1 MFLHS
6 LKYAFKTL
14 FKSRALMF
22 WTLVFPFALAIMFN
36 MAFARLHDEEVFE
49 AIDIAVVDDAAFRD
63 EEVFKEAFETLSK
76 EGDDQ
81 LFKTQY
87 VEKAHAEELLD
98 NKEIAGYVYFVDGEP
113 HVKIKENGTNQ
124 TVLTTAVEQISQ
136 SATMLEDIVPKLV
149 EDEVTEKM
157 TKNPTE
163 MPDIEKITDE
173 VVESV
178 TNVEPNIKNDSRT
191 SNIVAIEFYTL
202 IAMACM
208 QGAMLS
214 TELTDRNLP
223 NISNRGKRIA
233 VAPTHKSVVLASN
246 LLAGYTILL
255 VGLLG
260 LIAFMRFVLGVE
272 FGSDLRLIVALA
284 AAGALA
290 ATMLGMFLS
299 IVLKTN
305 SGAKNVIVLV
315 VTMVGS
321 LFAGMFGGQKN
332 FFDDVAPLINKIS
345 PVGLITDGYYALY
358 YSEDMTR
365 FWVNLGS
372 LLAIAAILFV
382 FSIRGLRRQR
392 YDSI

>member
-1 MFLHS
+1 MFWHS
-6 LKYAFKTL
+6 LKYALKTL

-36 MAFARLHDEEVFE
+36 LAFARLHDEEVFS
-49 AIDIAVVDDAAFRD
+49 AIDIAVVKDAAFED
-63 EEVFKEAFETLSK
+63 KEVFKEAFESLSE

-81 LFKTQY
+81 LFETQY
-87 VEKAHAEELLD
+87 VDKTRADELLE
-98 NKEIAGYVYFVDGEP
+98 NEEIVGYVYFAVGEP
-113 HVKIKENGTNQ
+113 HIEIKENGINQ
-124 TVLTTAVEQISQ
+124 TVLATAVEQISQ
-136 SATMLEDIVPKLV
+136 SAVMLEDIVPQLV
-149 EDEVTEKM
+149 ENDVAERM
-157 TKNPTE
+157 SQNPAE
-163 MPDIEKITDE
+163 MPDIERITQD
-173 VVESV
+173 VIKSV
-178 TNVEPNIKNDSRT
+178 TDVEPNIKNDSRT

-233 VAPTHKSVVLASN
+233 VAPTRKSVILTSN
-246 LLAGYTILL
+246 LLAGYMILL
-255 VGLLG
+255 AGILA

-272 FGSDLRLIVALA
+272 FGSDLRLIIALA
-284 AAGALA
+284 AAGSLA

-299 IVLKTN
+299 VILKTN
-305 SGAKNVIVLV
+305 SGAKNVIVLI

-332 FFDDVAPLINKIS
+332 FFDSVAPFVNKIS

-358 YSEDMTR
+358 YFEDMTR
-365 FWVNLGS
+365 FWVNFGS
-372 LLAIAAILFV
+372 LIAIAALLFI